1 MLAEA
6 CTELLLRQEPNG
18 PYFIAGYS
26 FGGIV
31 AIEIASIL
39 QNIGR
44 TVALVTMIDTS
55 LWIPEA
61 AYNSK
66 ALVEIS
72 SEPLEYGITVITNYF
87 SFNLDKGELYG
98 TAML

>member
-18 PYFIAGYS
+18 PYFLAGYS

-31 AIEIASIL
+31 AVEIASIL

-55 LWIPEA
+55 VWIPEA

-66 ALVEIS
+66 ALVEIF
-72 SEPLEYGITVITNYF
+72 SEPLECGITVIRH
-87 SFNLDKGELYG
+87 
-98 TAML
+98 